1 MFVVADSDMR
11 VELSLCVVAVGEVS
25 VSVDASFSVIVAAC
39 SPVDVSGGICV
50 VVGPGSLS
58 VVAAVPAVNASS
70 AVNVDVSGMSVVS
83 FTSGV
88 TAPDLGRSGRKGG
101 VVLVSRSGISVL
113 FRELLGRS
121 GYNIITGSV
130 TLTLIPVAGS
140 TVVSSSLTTPIFSV
154 SVVSLVLVA
163 SAVVSVVEREL
174 VVITVVRR
182 VGSFVEMVDCRLLGL
197 NLSETCPKTA
207 FGEAVDLPS

>member
-1 MFVVADSDMR
+1 MFVVTDSDMR

-50 VVGPGSLS
+50 VIGPGSLS

-121 GYNIITGSV
+121 GYDIITGSV

-140 TVVSSSLTTPIFSV
+140 TVVSSVTTPIFSV

-197 NLSETCPKTA
+197 NLSETRPKTA
-207 FGEAVDLPS
+207 FGEAVDLPP

>member
-197 NLSETCPKTA
+197 NLSETRPKTA
-207 FGEAVDLPS
+207 FGEAVDLPP

>member
-1 MFVVADSDMR
+1 MR
-11 VELSLCVVAVGEVS
+11 VELSLCVVAVGKVS
-25 VSVDASFSVIVAAC
+25 VSVDANFSVIVAGC
-39 SPVDVSGGICV
+39 SAVDVSEGICV
-50 VVGPGSLS
+50 VVGLCTLS
-58 VVAAVPAVNASS
+58 VVAIVPAVNTSS
-70 AVNVDVSGMSVVS
+70 AVDVDVSGISVVS

-88 TAPDLGRSGRKGG
+88 TGPDLGRSGRKGG
-101 VVLVSRSGISVL
+101 VVVVGRSGFSVL
-113 FRELLGRS
+113 FGGLLLTRS

-207 FGEAVDLPS
+207 FGEAVDLPP

>member
-1 MFVVADSDMR
+1 MR

-50 VVGPGSLS
+50 LVGPGSLS

-88 TAPDLGRSGRKGG
+88 TGPDLGRSGRKGG
-101 VVLVSRSGISVL
+101 VVLVSWSRIWVL
-113 FRELLGRS
+113 FGLGLLIRS

-140 TVVSSSLTTPIFSV
+140 TVVSSSTTPIFSV

-197 NLSETCPKTA
+197 NLSETRPKTA
-207 FGEAVDLPS
+207 FGEAVDLPP

>member
-1 MFVVADSDMR
+1 MR

-50 VVGPGSLS
+50 LVGPGSLS

-207 FGEAVDLPS
+207 FGEAVDLPP

>member
-1 MFVVADSDMR
+1 MR

-207 FGEAVDLPS
+207 FGEAVDLPP